1 MIFFLNFSLL
11 SFRKEVPISFVRYVS
26 IKLILCITAS
36 YSFLRNVMSQFMLF
50 FLDFP
55 IKHSIDIMCKIFLPQ
70 KLKVSFYVFYG
81 PIYSLIKDVSVLFL
95 ESKTL
100 KISKHLYLNL
110 IFKGIFLN
118 TPLEF

>member
-1 MIFFLNFSLL
+1 
-11 SFRKEVPISFVRYVS
+11 
-26 IKLILCITAS
+26 
-36 YSFLRNVMSQFMLF
+36 MSQFMLF

-55 IKHSIDIMCKIFLPQ
+55 IKHSINIMCKIFLPQ

-100 KISKHLYLNL
+100 KIFKHLYLNL

-118 TPLEF
+118 TPLDF